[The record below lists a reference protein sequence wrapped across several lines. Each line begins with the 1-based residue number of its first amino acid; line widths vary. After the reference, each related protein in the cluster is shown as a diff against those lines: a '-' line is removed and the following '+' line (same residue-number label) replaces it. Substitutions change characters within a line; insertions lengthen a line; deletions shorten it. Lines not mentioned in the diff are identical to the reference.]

1 MALLER
7 VPRER
12 DHIAFKMLLA
22 RLYNA
27 GVKVV
32 SLVIC
37 FGVAHTTLRRWGLA
51 LLSGDVDRIN
61 RAFCGQGAE
70 RKVTPEI
77 EFYIRDRFHELYG
90 SCRNYS
96 KKIQEEVK
104 KYFKKEVSAE
114 RLRWIFSAE
123 REKLNVGQETQ
134 NLEAEHIHSREDEM
148 REDDEKTGE
157 SGSGERANSCDTE
170 GEPIGPGERGV
181 SNCLHN
187 GQLATFETAQ
197 RPIENDSSAATP
209 NYSLWKGDMPYSG
222 TPVSKRPR
230 LVHHAGVLLF
240 SPWMDRVVGDV
251 RENRNIIRQWYAQ
264 VLLGAVNHE
273 QSKMLSFSSL
283 KVLIGPTVRA
293 LNHQRGLLKR
303 NCGEHTTAEL
313 LKRNSRLLDIGKHR
327 IFYYDPHAKEYT
339 GELKTL
345 KGWCGG
351 KGRVSKIMN
360 LDFIHTL
367 HGWPCFVQHFDS
379 YYDLRERFFLCT
391 AAFRRI
397 MVDSSRSLTWIV
409 DRGIYSLSVLQRIVD
424 MEDHIITWE
433 KGYDRDGWNS
443 SEVCETFICYRERN
457 HREDLLMYEFLW
469 QESQWERD
477 ARFRRLVV
485 RARNPNGNEI
495 EVAIIASDR
504 QQEAIEII
512 KAMFNRWIQEND
524 FSYLIHHYG
533 INELTTRGQH
543 SYSSLEGDLKD
554 RQVRSREYRA
564 LLQEK
569 RKLETAISRLLLKQ
583 KNHEKQMKKKCEQG
597 ERKQEAAQQEYR
609 DSERQLEIYHGS
621 ATDEEN
627 HGAYKELKAKS
638 KQCGKRLETLLS
650 RLRKEEEAS
659 RKKGKELEAEIS
671 EKTREVEELEKRIL
685 ETVTEE
691 SRLQALIE
699 EQYLRLEM
707 RGKAYMDAIRLS
719 SRNIFYCLM
728 EIFRPMYNNYRDDH
742 VILRELT
749 RSMGIIQK
757 QEGIID
763 CQLIPAIEFQ
773 PRVRRLVSEFLE
785 RMSERINRY
794 FADRYL
800 PIRIRLLEDQSDL
813 FGKEE
818 KGSS

>member
-1 MALLER
+1 
-7 VPRER
+7 
-12 DHIAFKMLLA
+12 
-22 RLYNA
+22 
-27 GVKVV
+27 
-32 SLVIC
+32 
-37 FGVAHTTLRRWGLA
+37 
-51 LLSGDVDRIN
+51 
-61 RAFCGQGAE
+61 
-70 RKVTPEI
+70 
-77 EFYIRDRFHELYG
+77 
-90 SCRNYS
+90 
-96 KKIQEEVK
+96 
-104 KYFKKEVSAE
+104 
-114 RLRWIFSAE
+114 
-123 REKLNVGQETQ
+123 
-134 NLEAEHIHSREDEM
+134 
-148 REDDEKTGE
+148 
-157 SGSGERANSCDTE
+157 
-170 GEPIGPGERGV
+170 
-181 SNCLHN
+181 
-187 GQLATFETAQ
+187 
-197 RPIENDSSAATP
+197 
-209 NYSLWKGDMPYSG
+209 
-222 TPVSKRPR
+222 
-230 LVHHAGVLLF
+230 
-240 SPWMDRVVGDV
+240 
-251 RENRNIIRQWYAQ
+251 
-264 VLLGAVNHE
+264 
-273 QSKMLSFSSL
+273 
-283 KVLIGPTVRA
+283 
-293 LNHQRGLLKR
+293 
-303 NCGEHTTAEL
+303 
-313 LKRNSRLLDIGKHR
+313 
-327 IFYYDPHAKEYT
+327 
-339 GELKTL
+339 
-345 KGWCGG
+345 
-351 KGRVSKIMN
+351 
-360 LDFIHTL
+360 
-367 HGWPCFVQHFDS
+367 
-379 YYDLRERFFLCT
+379 
-391 AAFRRI
+391 
-397 MVDSSRSLTWIV
+397 
-409 DRGIYSLSVLQRIVD
+409 

-583 KNHEKQMKKKCEQG
+583 KNHEKQMKKKREQG
-597 ERKQEAAQQEYR
+597 ERKRESVQQEYR

-757 QEGIID
+757 RDGMIEPTHKLLLAAGAD
-763 CQLIPAIEFQ
+763 CI
-773 PRVRRLVSEFLE
+773 LE
-785 RMSERINRY
+785 LAAM
-794 FADRYL
+794 FCA
-800 PIRIRLLEDQSDL
+800 Q
-813 FGKEE
+813 
-818 KGSS
+818 